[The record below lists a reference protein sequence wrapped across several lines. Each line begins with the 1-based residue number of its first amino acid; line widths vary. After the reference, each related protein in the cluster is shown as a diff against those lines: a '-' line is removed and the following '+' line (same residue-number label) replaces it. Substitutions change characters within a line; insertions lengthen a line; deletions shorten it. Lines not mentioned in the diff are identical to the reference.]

1 MTLRAAARNLGY
13 GVSMVIALL
22 MTLVAGGATSIG
34 AAIGLLGGGR
44 NSRFLAMSLGL
55 SAGVMLYVSFV
66 EILPSAAEALA
77 AAGPGS
83 GWTLAGAGFVGGM
96 LVVALI
102 DRLLPSADEPADVPA
117 QDSAQEPAADPV
129 ANPAQDSAQDSTRD
143 SMRGPTQNEESQQ
156 RAKLYRSGL
165 LLAVVLAV
173 HNIPEGLASF
183 MTALEDPTVA
193 LPIVLAIALHNIP
206 EGMAVAVPVLHATG
220 SRSRAFW
227 LATLSGL
234 AEPAGAVA
242 GYLVLAPVL
251 TGGAMGAVLAA
262 VAGVMVFVTV
272 DKLLP
277 AIESFGEHRAAMS
290 SMIVGMALMS
300 GTLAV
305 LG

>member
-117 QDSAQEPAADPV
+117 QDSAQEPAADP
-129 ANPAQDSAQDSTRD
+129 ARA